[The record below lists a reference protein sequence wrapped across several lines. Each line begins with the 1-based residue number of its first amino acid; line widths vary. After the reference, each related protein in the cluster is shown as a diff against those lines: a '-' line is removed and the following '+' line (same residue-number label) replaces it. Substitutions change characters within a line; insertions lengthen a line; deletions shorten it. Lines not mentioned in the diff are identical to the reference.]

1 MQTRFRLFAGMLA
14 LTLSAA
20 GWADAEGNRAAHFK
34 GEPAATLEQAVSNLS
49 EYNAKLET
57 LLAKDELSP
66 MDMHEVHQLTYTL
79 ENALQ
84 RLQVELETTAEVLES
99 VHVASETG
107 KPAVVKDKGQ
117 DYLESTRPLV
127 R

>member
-20 GWADAEGNRAAHFK
+20 SWADAGSDRAAHFK

-84 RLQVELETTAEVLES
+84 RRQVELETTAEVLES
-99 VHVASETG
+99 VRVASETG
-107 KPAVVKDKGQ
+107 KPAVVKDQGQ
-117 DYLESTRPLV
+117 DYLERTRPLV

>member
-20 GWADAEGNRAAHFK
+20 SWADAGSDRAAHFK

-107 KPAVVKDKGQ
+107 KPAVGKDQGQ
-117 DYLESTRPLV
+117 DYLERTRPLV

>member
-1 MQTRFRLFAGMLA
+1 MHTRFRLFAGMLA

-20 GWADAEGNRAAHFK
+20 SWAAAEGSRAAHFK
-34 GEPAATLEQAVSNLS
+34 GEPAETLEQAVSNMT
-49 EYNAKLET
+49 EYNGKLEA
-57 LLAKDELSP
+57 LLGKDELSP

-84 RLQVELETTAEVLES
+84 RIQAELETTAEVLES

-107 KPAVVKDKGQ
+107 KPAVVKEQGQ
-117 DYLESTRPLV
+117 AYLELTRPLV
-127 R
+127 E